1 MKTQLKEI
9 LDTLYEAEGLIELA
23 LGRDRET
30 MARIALLVKSKCFH
44 TADLASLIPDAEKE
58 AETPGTEVKEA
69 TAEVPVGSDAIIDVV
84 IGDSGL
90 AVTTT
95 TGPDD
100 AEKLFMEKV
109 APKIAPA
116 PAEDKNTEMADDP
129 EAEAEHEESDA
140 IRTEQ
145 EEELN
150 HTESESASEPET
162 ESDSGQEISDTEEAA
177 AQMVAE
183 DLDAEL
189 RGDVKARTT
198 PGFEQRAESDASMF
212 ADAAEFEEAED
223 AGEEP
228 KARASQNDSL
238 FDAEEFE
245 QAADQAPRTDSL
257 LAGHEDATED
267 EQTPEVAEEA
277 GPGKEAE
284 EPFAGEFD
292 EEPDEEPVDFED
304 EQLEEEYDEPDEEE
318 LAREREVMHNRKPI
332 ATFFSIND
340 KYRFRRE
347 LFSNSNPEWLQ
358 ALALLETMADM
369 QEAED
374 YLFDDLQWDPESI
387 DVKAFIQV
395 LERYYK
401 S

>member
-44 TADLASLIPDAEKE
+44 AADLASLIPDAEKE

-69 TAEVPVGSDAIIDVV
+69 TAEVPVGSDAKIDVV

-183 DLDAEL
+183 DLEAEL

-228 KARASQNDSL
+228 KARASQMIRSSMQKSL
-238 FDAEEFE
+238 SKLPTRHPGPILCSPAMKMPPRMSRPPKWRRR
-245 QAADQAPRTDSL
+245 QAPARRQRNRLPGNSMRSL
-257 LAGHEDATED
+257 T
-267 EQTPEVAEEA
+267 
-277 GPGKEAE
+277 
-284 EPFAGEFD
+284 
-292 EEPDEEPVDFED
+292 
-304 EQLEEEYDEPDEEE
+304 
-318 LAREREVMHNRKPI
+318 RNR
-332 ATFFSIND
+332 
-340 KYRFRRE
+340 
-347 LFSNSNPEWLQ
+347 
-358 ALALLETMADM
+358 
-369 QEAED
+369 
-374 YLFDDLQWDPESI
+374 
-387 DVKAFIQV
+387 
-395 LERYYK
+395 
-401 S
+401 